1 MTKPFYIAFEGIEG
15 CGKTTQAL
23 RLAES
28 LRVLDPGTV
37 LTRETGGTDIGARIR
52 EVLHDIG
59 NTILIPLLKRY
70 SLPAIA
76 LNIAARF

>member
-28 LRVLDPGTV
+28 LRLLDPGTV

-59 NTILIPLLKRY
+59 NTHLDSIAEALLIAGDRAQHR
-70 SLPAIA
+70 S
-76 LNIAARF
+76 